1 MGQGYSRRE
10 LLQRTPVGLAVG
22 VAMLSLTPR
31 AALGQQKVAKA
42 MVQYQDS
49 PKGGHQC
56 STCSNFVSP
65 ASCKVVRGTVSPHGW
80 CSIWTPK

>member
-1 MGQGYSRRE
+1 MGQSYSRRE
-10 LLQRTPVGLAVG
+10 FLQRAPVVLAVG
-22 VAMLSLTPR
+22 VAMLSLTPG
-31 AALGQQKVAKA
+31 AVLGQQKVAKA

-65 ASCKVVRGTVSPHGW
+65 ASCKVVSGKISPHGW

>member
-1 MGQGYSRRE
+1 MRQIYSRRE
-10 LLQRTPVGLAVG
+10 LLQKTPVCLAVG
-22 VAMLSLTPR
+22 MAMLSLTPR
-31 AALGQQKVAKA
+31 DAFSQQKAAKT

-65 ASCKVVRGTVSPHGW
+65 ASCKVVDGKISAHGW